1 MQKMALGLAPGRRNW
16 IAFLWSLA
24 RSLLAR
30 ESLASES

>member
-1 MQKMALGLAPGRRNW
+1 MALRLALGKRNW

-30 ESLASES
+30 ESLAFES